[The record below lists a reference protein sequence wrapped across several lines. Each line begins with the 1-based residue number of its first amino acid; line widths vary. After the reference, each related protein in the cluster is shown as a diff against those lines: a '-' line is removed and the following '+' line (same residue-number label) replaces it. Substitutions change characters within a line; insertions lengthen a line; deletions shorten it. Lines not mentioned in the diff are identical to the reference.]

1 MPIAVVTDSTAN
13 LPDDVAGRH
22 GVRVIPLMVQAGDH
36 SYREG
41 VDIAASEITAMM
53 RAGVVVTTAH
63 PGPEVFLAV
72 YRALADGGADGVVS
86 AHVSSH
92 LSGACNAARLAA
104 LESPIPVRVVDSL
117 SVGMGLGFAVLA
129 GQRAADRGG
138 DLDAVAQAV
147 ADTAAEAGVWFCV
160 DNLDYLK
167 RGGRIG
173 SARALLAN
181 ALAIKPILT
190 ISGGEVAPFDRVRT
204 TARAMA
210 RLEDVAVEHAVLVP
224 SDVAIHHADALDRAE
239 ALAERLR
246 MRLPGTEIQL
256 SALTSA
262 VTAHTGP
269 GTVSVVVAPAEPEGG
284 S

>member
-13 LPDDVAGRH
+13 LPDDPRH
-22 GVRVIPLMVQAGDH
+22 HGAIRIVPLTVQAGDRVF
-36 SYREG
+36 REG
-41 VDIAASEITAMM
+41 VDIQPAEIAAMM
-53 RAGVVVTTAH
+53 RSGVLVTTAH
-63 PGPEVFLAV
+63 PGPEAFLSV
-72 YRALADGGADGVVS
+72 YRDLADSGADAIVS

-104 LESPIPVRVVDSL
+104 IESPVPVQVIDSQ

-129 GQRAADRGG
+129 GQRSAQRGD
-138 DLDAVAQAV
+138 DLAMVGAVV
-147 ADTAAEAGVWFCV
+147 ENTAAEAGVWFVV
-160 DNLDYLK
+160 DDLDYLK

-173 SARALLAN
+173 AARALLAN

-204 TARAMA
+204 TARALA

-224 SDVAIHHADALDRAE
+224 SLVAIHHADALDRAE
-239 ALAERLR
+239 LLAERLR
-246 MRLPGTEIQL
+246 ARLPGIAIMVSE
-256 SALTSA
+256 LTAA

-269 GTVSVVVAPAEPEGG
+269 GTVSVVDAPVEAEG
-284 S
+284 SR